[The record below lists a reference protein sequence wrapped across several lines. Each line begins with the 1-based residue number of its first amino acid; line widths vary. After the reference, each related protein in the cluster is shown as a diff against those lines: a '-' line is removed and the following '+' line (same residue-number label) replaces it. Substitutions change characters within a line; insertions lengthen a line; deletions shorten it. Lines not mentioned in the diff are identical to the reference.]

1 MYKLCLKHPTTYMDE
16 QINSSTASKRKARG
30 FFDTTQE
37 NKENQEN
44 SQRCNSTVDQID
56 GFHIR

>member
-1 MYKLCLKHPTTYMDE
+1 MDE